1 MGFIFG
7 FLPTEHYLRDILIMT
22 LLAAIVA
29 TLMSIRFY
37 LRITSGRCF
46 TETKMEGK
54 TVIITGA
61 NSGIGKETAKD
72 LAGRGARVIMACRN
86 LETANAVKDEIVK
99 ETNNNKILVK
109 KLDLGSQKSVREF
122 AADIVKTEPKIDVL
136 IHNAG
141 MALAFR
147 GQTSEDGVELTM
159 ATNHYG
165 PFLLTHL
172 LIDVLKKSAP
182 ARIVIV
188 ASELYRLSSVNL
200 AKLNPIGTFP
210 AAYLYY
216 VSKFANIYFAR
227 ELAKRLEG
235 TKVTVNFLHPGMI
248 DSGIWRNV
256 PFPLNLPMM
265 AITKGFFKTTKAGAQ
280 TTIYLA
286 TSDEVANVSGKYF
299 MDCKEATLNA
309 AALDEEK
316 GLKIWEES
324 LKIAKITPQD
334 PKI

>member
-1 MGFIFG
+1 
-7 FLPTEHYLRDILIMT
+7 
-22 LLAAIVA
+22 
-29 TLMSIRFY
+29 
-37 LRITSGRCF
+37 
-46 TETKMEGK
+46 MEGK

-72 LAGRGARVIMACRN
+72 LAGRGARIIMACRN
-86 LETANAVKDEIVK
+86 LETANAVKGKEDNQSSILYTKCHSLHTDEIIK
-99 ETNNNKILVK
+99 ETNNNKVLVK

-182 ARIVIV
+182 SRIVIV
-188 ASELYRLSSVNL
+188 ASELYRLASVNL
-200 AKLNPIGTFP
+200 NKLNPIGTFP

-235 TKVTVNFLHPGMI
+235 TNVTVNFLHPGMI

-316 GLKIWEES
+316 GRQLWEES
-324 LKIAKITPQD
+324 LKIVKLTPQE

>member
-1 MGFIFG
+1 
-7 FLPTEHYLRDILIMT
+7 
-22 LLAAIVA
+22 
-29 TLMSIRFY
+29 
-37 LRITSGRCF
+37 
-46 TETKMEGK
+46 MEGK

-72 LAGRGARVIMACRN
+72 LAGRGARIIMACRN
-86 LETANAVKDEIVK
+86 LETANAVKGKGDLKQSTILYTKWHSLYLDEIIK
-99 ETNNNKILVK
+99 ETNNNKVLVK

-172 LIDVLKKSAP
+172 LIDVLKKSTP
-182 ARIVIV
+182 SRIVIV
-188 ASELYRLSSVNL
+188 ASELYRLASVNL
-200 AKLNPIGTFP
+200 NKLNPVGTFP

-235 TKVTVNFLHPGMI
+235 TNVTVNFLHPGMI
-248 DSGIWRNV
+248 DSGIWRNI

-316 GLKIWEES
+316 GRQLWEES
-324 LKIAKITPQD
+324 LKIVKLTPQE

>member
-1 MGFIFG
+1 MGLILGWLTSDF
-7 FLPTEHYLRDILIMT
+7 YLRDICII
-22 LLAAIVA
+22 AFISAIVA
-29 TLMSIRFY
+29 TLLSLRFY
-37 LRITSGRCF
+37 LRITAGRCF
-46 TETKMEGK
+46 TETNMEGK

-61 NSGIGKETAKD
+61 NSGIGKETARD
-72 LAGRGARVIMACRN
+72 LATRGARIIMACRN
-86 LETANAVKDEIVK
+86 LETANAAKDEIVK
-99 ETNNNKILVK
+99 ETGNDKIIVK
-109 KLDLGSQKSVREF
+109 KLDLGSFKSIREF
-122 AADIVKTEPKIDVL
+122 AADIVKNEKRIDVL

-147 GQTSEDGVELTM
+147 GQTSEDGIELTM
-159 ATNHYG
+159 ATNHFG

-172 LIDVLKKSAP
+172 LIDVLRKSTP

-188 ASELYRLSSVNL
+188 ASELYRLASVNVN
-200 AKLNPIGTFP
+200 KLNPIGTFP

-235 TKVTVNFLHPGMI
+235 SGITVNFLHPGMI

-256 PFPLNLPMM
+256 PFPLNIPMM

-286 TSDEVANVSGKYF
+286 TSDEVANVHGKYF

-309 AALDEEK
+309 AAMDEEK
-316 GLKIWEES
+316 GKKIWEES
-324 LKIAKITPQD
+324 VKMVKLTPQD

>member
-1 MGFIFG
+1 
-7 FLPTEHYLRDILIMT
+7 
-22 LLAAIVA
+22 
-29 TLMSIRFY
+29 
-37 LRITSGRCF
+37 
-46 TETKMEGK
+46 MEGK

-72 LAGRGARVIMACRN
+72 LAGRGARIIMACRN
-86 LETANAVKDEIVK
+86 LETANAVKGKEELTQSTILYTKWHSLYLDEIIK
-99 ETNNNKILVK
+99 ETNNNKVLVK

-172 LIDVLKKSAP
+172 LIDVLKKSTP
-182 ARIVIV
+182 SRIVIV
-188 ASELYRLSSVNL
+188 ASELYRLASVNL
-200 AKLNPIGTFP
+200 NKLNPVGTFP

-235 TKVTVNFLHPGMI
+235 TNVTVNFLHPGMI
-248 DSGIWRNV
+248 DSGIWRNI

-316 GLKIWEES
+316 GRQLWEES
-324 LKIAKITPQD
+324 LKIVKLTPQE

>member
-1 MGFIFG
+1 
-7 FLPTEHYLRDILIMT
+7 
-22 LLAAIVA
+22 
-29 TLMSIRFY
+29 
-37 LRITSGRCF
+37 
-46 TETKMEGK
+46 MEGK
-54 TVIITGA
+54 TIIITGA

-72 LAGRGARVIMACRN
+72 LAGRGARIIMACRN
-86 LETANAVKDEIVK
+86 LETANAVKGKGELTQSIILYTKWHSLYLDEIIK
-99 ETNNNKILVK
+99 ETNNNKVLVK

-172 LIDVLKKSAP
+172 LIDVLKKSTP
-182 ARIVIV
+182 SRIVIV
-188 ASELYRLSSVNL
+188 ASELYRLASVNL
-200 AKLNPIGTFP
+200 NKLNPVGTFP

-235 TKVTVNFLHPGMI
+235 TNVTVNFLHPGMI
-248 DSGIWRNV
+248 DSGIWRNI

-316 GLKIWEES
+316 GRQLWEES
-324 LKIAKITPQD
+324 LKIVKLTPQE

>member
-1 MGFIFG
+1 
-7 FLPTEHYLRDILIMT
+7 
-22 LLAAIVA
+22 
-29 TLMSIRFY
+29 
-37 LRITSGRCF
+37 
-46 TETKMEGK
+46 MEGK

-72 LAGRGARVIMACRN
+72 LAGRGARIIMACRN
-86 LETANAVKDEIVK
+86 LETANAVKGKGDLKQSIILYTKWHSLYLDEIIK
-99 ETNNNKILVK
+99 ETNNNKVLVK

-172 LIDVLKKSAP
+172 LIDVLKKSTP
-182 ARIVIV
+182 SRIVIV
-188 ASELYRLSSVNL
+188 ASELYRLASVNL
-200 AKLNPIGTFP
+200 NKLNPVGTFP

-235 TKVTVNFLHPGMI
+235 TNVTVNFLHPGMI
-248 DSGIWRNV
+248 DSGIWRNI

-316 GLKIWEES
+316 GRQLWEES
-324 LKIAKITPQD
+324 LKIVKLTPQE

>member
-1 MGFIFG
+1 
-7 FLPTEHYLRDILIMT
+7 
-22 LLAAIVA
+22 
-29 TLMSIRFY
+29 
-37 LRITSGRCF
+37 
-46 TETKMEGK
+46 
-54 TVIITGA
+54 
-61 NSGIGKETAKD
+61 
-72 LAGRGARVIMACRN
+72 
-86 LETANAVKDEIVK
+86 
-99 ETNNNKILVK
+99 
-109 KLDLGSQKSVREF
+109 
-122 AADIVKTEPKIDVL
+122 VKTEPKIDVL

-235 TKVTVNFLHPGMI
+235 T
-248 DSGIWRNV
+248 
-256 PFPLNLPMM
+256 
-265 AITKGFFKTTKAGAQ
+265 
-280 TTIYLA
+280 
-286 TSDEVANVSGKYF
+286 E
-299 MDCKEATLNA
+299 
-309 AALDEEK
+309 
-316 GLKIWEES
+316 
-324 LKIAKITPQD
+324 
-334 PKI
+334 

>member
-1 MGFIFG
+1 M
-7 FLPTEHYLRDILIMT
+7 Y
-22 LLAAIVA
+22 
-29 TLMSIRFY
+29 
-37 LRITSGRCF
+37 
-46 TETKMEGK
+46 TKCHSFH
-54 TVIITGA
+54 T
-61 NSGIGKETAKD
+61 
-72 LAGRGARVIMACRN
+72 
-86 LETANAVKDEIVK
+86 DEIIK
-99 ETNNNKILVK
+99 ETNNNKVLVK

-182 ARIVIV
+182 SRIVIV
-188 ASELYRLSSVNL
+188 ASELYRLASVNL
-200 AKLNPIGTFP
+200 NKLNPIGTFP

-235 TKVTVNFLHPGMI
+235 TNVTVNFLHPGMI

-316 GLKIWEES
+316 GRQLWEES
-324 LKIAKITPQD
+324 LKIVKLTPQE

>member
-1 MGFIFG
+1 MGLLNV
-7 FLPTEHYLRDILIMT
+7 LPSADYLRDIL
-22 LLAAIVA
+22 LLALFSAIVA
-29 TLMSIRFY
+29 TLLSIRFY
-37 LRITSGRCF
+37 LRITAGRCF
-46 TETKMEGK
+46 TENKMEGK

-61 NSGIGKETAKD
+61 NSGIGKETARD
-72 LAGRGARVIMACRN
+72 LAKRGARIIMACRN
-86 LETANAVKDEIVK
+86 LETANAVKEEITK
-99 ETNNNKILVK
+99 ETGNSKLIVK

-122 AADIVKTEPKIDVL
+122 AADIVKNEPKIDVL

-147 GQTSEDGVELTM
+147 GQTSEDGIELTM

-172 LIDVLKKSAP
+172 LIDVLKRSAP
-182 ARIVIV
+182 SRIVIV
-188 ASELYRLSSVNL
+188 ASELYRFASVNL
-200 AKLNPIGTFP
+200 DKLNPIGTFP

-235 TKVTVNFLHPGMI
+235 SGVTVNFLHPGMI

-286 TSDEVANVSGKYF
+286 TSDDVANVSGKYF
-299 MDCKEATLNA
+299 MDCKETTLSA
-309 AALDEEK
+309 AAMDEEK
-316 GLKIWEES
+316 GRKLWEES
-324 LKIAKITPQD
+324 LKLVKLTAQD

>member
-1 MGFIFG
+1 
-7 FLPTEHYLRDILIMT
+7 
-22 LLAAIVA
+22 
-29 TLMSIRFY
+29 
-37 LRITSGRCF
+37 
-46 TETKMEGK
+46 MEGK

-72 LAGRGARVIMACRN
+72 LAGRGARIIMACRN
-86 LETANAVKDEIVK
+86 LETANAVKGKGELTQSIILYTKWHSLYLDEIIK
-99 ETNNNKILVK
+99 ETNNNKVLVK

-172 LIDVLKKSAP
+172 LIDVLKKSTP
-182 ARIVIV
+182 SRIVIV
-188 ASELYRLSSVNL
+188 ASELYRLASVNL
-200 AKLNPIGTFP
+200 NKLNPVGTFP

-235 TKVTVNFLHPGMI
+235 TNVTVNFLHPGMI
-248 DSGIWRNV
+248 DSGIWRNI

-316 GLKIWEES
+316 GRQLWEES
-324 LKIAKITPQD
+324 LKIVKLTPQE

>member
-1 MGFIFG
+1 MDLFSL
-7 FLPTEHYLRDILIMT
+7 LPSADYLRDIL
-22 LLAAIVA
+22 LLALFSAIVA
-29 TLMSIRFY
+29 TFLSIRFY
-37 LRITSGRCF
+37 LRITAGRCF
-46 TETKMEGK
+46 TETKMQGK

-61 NSGIGKETAKD
+61 NSGIGKETARD
-72 LAGRGARVIMACRN
+72 LAKRGARVIMACRN
-86 LETANAVKDEIVK
+86 QETANAAKEEIVK
-99 ETNNNKILVK
+99 ETGNTNVIVK

-147 GQTSEDGVELTM
+147 GQTSEDGIELTM

-172 LIDVLKKSAP
+172 LIDVLKKSKP
-182 ARIVIV
+182 SRIVIV
-188 ASELYRLSSVNL
+188 ASELYRLASVNL
-200 AKLNPIGTFP
+200 DKLNPIGTFP

-235 TKVTVNFLHPGMI
+235 SGVTVNFLHPGMI
-248 DSGIWRNV
+248 DSGIWRNI

-299 MDCKEATLNA
+299 MDCKESTLNA
-309 AALDEEK
+309 AAMDEEK
-316 GLKIWEES
+316 GRKLWEES
-324 LKIAKITPQD
+324 VKMVKLTAQD